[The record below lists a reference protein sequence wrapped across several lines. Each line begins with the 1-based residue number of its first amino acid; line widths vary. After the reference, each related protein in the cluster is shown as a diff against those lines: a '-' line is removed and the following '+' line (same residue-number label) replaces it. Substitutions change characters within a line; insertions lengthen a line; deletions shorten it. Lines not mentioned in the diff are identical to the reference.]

1 MTARDA
7 VVVALACCTSLAYA
21 CGESLSSPRIVDNA
35 HYVVAFAT
43 TPNPIPFAEHF
54 VVDFEV
60 CPRAARAYDSV
71 RIDAAMPEHRHGM
84 NYRPVIDRRGGNVYR
99 AEGLL
104 FHMRGRWE
112 IAFDVVTGSD
122 VERVAASVVLE

>member
-1 MTARDA
+1 MRSLLACI
-7 VVVALACCTSLAYA
+7 ALACCADVHA
-21 CGESLSSPRIVDNA
+21 CGESLPRGARTIDNA

-43 TPNPIPFAEHF
+43 TPAPIVESEHF

-60 CPRAARAYDSV
+60 CPREGKQPDEV
-71 RIDAAMPEHRHGM
+71 RVDANMPEHRHGM
-84 NYRPVIDRRGGNVYR
+84 NYRTVVTRTAPGRYR

-112 IAFDVVTGSD
+112 LTFDVMQGSSI
-122 VERVAASVVLE
+122 ERMAIPVVLE